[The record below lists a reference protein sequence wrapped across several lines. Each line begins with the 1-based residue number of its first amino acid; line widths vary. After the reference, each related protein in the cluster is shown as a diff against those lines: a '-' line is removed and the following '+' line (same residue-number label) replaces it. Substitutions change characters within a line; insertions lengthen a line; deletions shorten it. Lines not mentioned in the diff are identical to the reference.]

1 MAKKRKGKWRKYAL
15 EFLSI
20 FIAVI
25 SAFALS
31 NWNDNRK
38 SNKSEEKI
46 LLEIS
51 NGLNRDLADFSSNMN
66 GHRLSIRAI
75 AVFRNLLNNKRI
87 PQDSIAQYYILLF
100 RDYPPIVNSSGYESL
115 KSSGIK
121 TVSNDSLR
129 FQIVELYDYY
139 YSIIKLLEND
149 VQEMQSY
156 QNYFNPINEML
167 SPFTQYNPAGE
178 LSSIRYPEG
187 LSEEAKKKILSYLW
201 RLEVNRRYKLKRYKL
216 VIGEV
221 NKVKDGIQK
230 ELQENF

>member
-1 MAKKRKGKWRKYAL
+1 MARNRKWQKYAL

-51 NGLNRDLADFSSNMN
+51 NGLNRDLADFSVNMR
-66 GHRLSIRAI
+66 GHRMSIRAVS
-75 AVFRNLLNNKRI
+75 VFRDLLNNK
-87 PQDSIAQYYILLF
+87 PVLQDSMAIHYITLF

-121 TVSNDSLR
+121 TVTNDSLR
-129 FQIVELYDYY
+129 FQIVELYDHY

-156 QNYFNPINEML
+156 LNYFKPINQAM
-167 SPFTQYNPAGE
+167 SPYIQYDADGS
-178 LSSIRYPEG
+178 LVSIEFPSG
-187 LSEEAKKKILSYLW
+187 LSKNSRKEILSYLW
-201 RLEVNRRYKLKRYKL
+201 RLELNRRYKLKKYEL
-216 VIGEV
+216 VKGEI
-221 NKVKDGIQK
+221 NKVKVSIQQ